1 MIYIYGL
8 TDEGYYHRFND
19 SERNQYAY
27 IITEEK
33 DVYKIIV
40 GLMRHGVYID
50 EDAEDAL
57 VNMAKAAHRQG
68 KVLAIYPFLMED
80 GTILCRVPR
89 GNYAVERLFPPKK
102 QSSRKIYGV
111 II

>member
-8 TDEGYYHRFND
+8 TDEGYYRRFNV
-19 SERNQYAY
+19 SVNNQYAY
-27 IITEEK
+27 VITEEN

-40 GLMRHGVYID
+40 GLMRHGVHID

-57 VNMAKAAHRQG
+57 INMAKGAHQQG
-68 KVLAIYPFLMED
+68 KVLAIYPFLLED

>member
-8 TDEGYYHRFND
+8 TKEGYFHKHTD
-19 SERNQYAY
+19 SERTQYAY
-27 IITEEK
+27 VITEEK
-33 DVYKIIV
+33 DIYKIIV

-57 VNMAKAAHRQG
+57 INIVKRARKQG

-102 QSSRKIYGV
+102 QSCRKIYGV

>member
-8 TDEGYYHRFND
+8 TSEGYYRRFD
-19 SERNQYAY
+19 VSAQNQYAY

-40 GLMRHGVYID
+40 GLMRHGIYID

-57 VNMAKAAHRQG
+57 INMAKSAHQQG
-68 KVLAIYPFLMED
+68 KVLAIYPFLLED

-89 GNYAVERLFPPKK
+89 GNYAVERLFPPKM

>member
-8 TDEGYYHRFND
+8 NYNGYYHRFHG
-19 SERNQYAY
+19 SAQNQYAY

-57 VNMAKAAHRQG
+57 VNMEKTARLQD

-89 GNYAVERLFPPKK
+89 GNCAVERLFPPKK

>member
-8 TDEGYYHRFND
+8 TSEGYYRLFD
-19 SERNQYAY
+19 VSAQNQYAY

-40 GLMRHGVYID
+40 GLMRHGIYID

-57 VNMAKAAHRQG
+57 INMAKSAHQQG
-68 KVLAIYPFLMED
+68 KVLAIYPFLLED

-89 GNYAVERLFPPKK
+89 GNYAVERLFPPKM